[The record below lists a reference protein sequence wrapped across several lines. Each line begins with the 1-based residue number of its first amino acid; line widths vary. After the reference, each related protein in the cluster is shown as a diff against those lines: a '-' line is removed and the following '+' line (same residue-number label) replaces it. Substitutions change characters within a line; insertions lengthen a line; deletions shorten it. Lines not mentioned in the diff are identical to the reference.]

1 MFDLLTETRE
11 AIVQTENE
19 IVDFNREQLYEGIR
33 ADDTKIE
40 PEYAELTK
48 VIKAAKGQPYDRV
61 TLKDTGDFYAGI
73 NVDVNSN
80 SYDLSSTDEKTVKL
94 VTKYGD
100 KIFGLTSKSK
110 ETYITQFLK
119 PALEDRI
126 TAKLLI

>member
-1 MFDLLTETRE
+1 MEETRE

-73 NVDVNSN
+73 NVDINSN

-100 KIFGLTSKSK
+100 QIFGLNNKNK
-110 ETYITQFLK
+110 VTYINQFLR